1 MGITGITF
9 CEKCGGRLK
18 NYEVEVCEICK
29 EEVDYYDKRHKE
41 HTKTRFKKV

>member
-18 NYEVEVCEICK
+18 NHEVEVCEICK
-29 EEVDYYDKRHKE
+29 KEVNCYDKRHKE
-41 HTKTRFKKV
+41 YIKARSKKV